1 MSRAVVVDASA
12 LVAILL
18 KEPPWQL
25 LQDSLGPRP
34 VRLVPASSMIECG
47 MVLSRRIGGRH
58 ADVLDRM
65 RQGLDLRVVPLDQEH
80 ARIAVEAWNAFG
92 KGSGHRAR
100 LNFGDCCTYATA
112 KLSGAPLLHVGNDF
126 NQTDLEVISW

>member
-1 MSRAVVVDASA
+1 MSRVVVVDASA

-18 KEPPWQL
+18 KEPSWQL
-25 LQDSLGPRP
+25 LQASLAPCP

-47 MVLSRRIGGRH
+47 MVLSRKIGSSQ
-58 ADVLDRM
+58 ADVLERM
-65 RQGLDLRVVPLDQEH
+65 RHGLNLRVVPLDEQH
-80 ARIAVEAWNAFG
+80 ARAAVEAWNAFG

-112 KLSGAPLLHVGNDF
+112 KVAGAPLLHVGNNF
-126 NQTDLEVISW
+126 NQTDLAIIAW